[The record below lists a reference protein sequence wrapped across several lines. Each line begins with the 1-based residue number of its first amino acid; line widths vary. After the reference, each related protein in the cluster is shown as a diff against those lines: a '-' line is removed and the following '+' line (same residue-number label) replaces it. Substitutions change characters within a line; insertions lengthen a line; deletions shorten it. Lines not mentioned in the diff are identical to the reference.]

1 MGNPSADRR
10 LSSQKVTPPPATPA
24 PRTGPQALWIGLV
37 LAAVTLAVFWP
48 VTHYEFVN
56 YDDTDFI
63 TANPTIQ
70 AGVTARGLG
79 YALHAEVARNW
90 HPVTIV
96 SHMLDCQFFGLNAG
110 RHHLTSLLLHAA
122 NSLLLFYLL
131 KRMTGALWRSALVA
145 ALFAWHP
152 LHVESV
158 AWIAERKDVLSTLF
172 WWLAILA
179 YLGYVSALKAPG
191 PRLKLFYSLA
201 LLLFA
206 LALMSKPMVV
216 TLPFVLLLLDFWPLE
231 RLQFRPRRTPAIKDA
246 GGKSKARAT
255 PPAVNPASNPVSP
268 WRLILEKA
276 PFFALSAMVC
286 AITFAVQK
294 HGGAMMDAMN
304 RPLSAR
310 IDNALISYV
319 RYPAKMIWPEHL
331 AALYLRSAGWPA
343 WQVGGAAILLLAV
356 TAWVVAQ
363 GRRRPWLA
371 FGWFWYLGVLVPV
384 IGLVQVG
391 MQTMADRYTYVPLVG
406 LFLILIWGAADL
418 AVMLRAPRF
427 LPGAAAALALT
438 MCLLL
443 TARQITWWQDSETL
457 FKRMIDATDNNY
469 IARYNLGNLY
479 SRQKQFEPAISNY
492 QAALAAQPAYADAH
506 NNLAG
511 LYLDQKRYDEAI
523 PHYREALRLKPQFV
537 SYFNLAN
544 ALSDAASARHDTNLF
559 AQAVGAYTQA
569 LQLEPDSS
577 EAHEN
582 LGLTWQVQNQDSR
595 AVAEFQA
602 AARIKPDFEL
612 AHFNLANA
620 LSRVGRFDEATAHY
634 ETAARLNPARAESFN
649 GAGVC
654 YALRGD
660 MEAAARQ
667 FERVIQLNSRDAGA
681 YGNLGNALGAMN
693 QMDRAIPCY
702 LKALEL
708 NPGDFQTEFNLGL
721 SLLRQ
726 NRREEARTHFQ
737 TALRLHPDYPE
748 AQRALS
754 EMDAPAG
761 K

>member
-1 MGNPSADRR
+1 
-10 LSSQKVTPPPATPA
+10 
-24 PRTGPQALWIGLV
+24 
-37 LAAVTLAVFWP
+37 LAVVTLAVFWP

-63 TANPTIQ
+63 TANPTVQ
-70 AGVTARGLG
+70 AGVTARGLQ
-79 YALHAEVARNW
+79 YALRAEVARNW

-96 SHMLDCQFFGLNAG
+96 SHMLDCQFFRLNAG

-131 KRMTGALWRSALVA
+131 QRMTGALWRSALVA

-179 YLGYVSALKAPG
+179 YVGYVSALKVAG
-191 PRLKLFYSLA
+191 PRPRLFYGLA
-201 LLLFA
+201 LVLFA

-231 RLQFRPRRTPAIKDA
+231 RLQFRPRRTPALKEA
-246 GGKSKARAT
+246 ATKSKARAT
-255 PPAVNPASNPVSP
+255 PPAVNPASNAVSP
-268 WRLILEKA
+268 WRLILEKV

-294 HGGAMMDAMN
+294 HGGAMLDATN
-304 RPLSAR
+304 RPLSSR

-319 RYPAKMIWPEHL
+319 RYPAKMIWPENL
-331 AALYLRSAGWPA
+331 AALYLRNAGWPA
-343 WQVGGAAILLLAV
+343 WQVAGAAVLLLAV

-363 GRRRPWLA
+363 GRTRPWLA

-418 AVMLRAPRF
+418 AVILRAPRF
-427 LPGAAAALALT
+427 LAGVAAALALT

-443 TARQITWWQDSETL
+443 TARQITWWKDSETL
-457 FKRMIDATDNNY
+457 FKRMIDVTDDNY
-469 IARYNLGNLY
+469 IARYNLGNFY
-479 SRQKQFEPAISNY
+479 SRQKQFDLAISNY

-511 LYLDQKRYDEAI
+511 LFLDQKRYDEAI

-544 ALSDAASARHDTNLF
+544 ALADTASARHDTNLF
-559 AQAVGAYTQA
+559 AQAVGAYQQA

-577 EAHEN
+577 EAHDN
-582 LGLTWQVQNQDSR
+582 FGLTWQAQNQDSE
-595 AVAEFQA
+595 AIAEFQA
-602 AARIKPDFEL
+602 AVRINPKFEL

-620 LSRVGRFDEATAHY
+620 LSRVGRLDEAIAHY

-654 YALRGD
+654 YALRGK

-667 FERVIQLNSRDAGA
+667 FERVIQLNPGDAGA
-681 YGNLGNALGAMN
+681 YGNLGNALGALN

-702 LKALEL
+702 LKALQL

-726 NRREEARTHFQ
+726 NRRDEARTHFQ
-737 TALRLHPDYPE
+737 TALRLHPNYPE
-748 AQRALS
+748 AQRALL
-754 EMDAPAG
+754 EMDPPAG
-761 K
+761 R